1 MNKFKKVINKVFHSW
16 LWLII
21 PLLLLD
27 QLTKMWAHFSEWNLT
42 LIPNFLHFTYVRNTG
57 AAWSILRGNM
67 GLLALISALAAIAI
81 FIAFIKY
88 QSKLS
93 TFKKILFAVILA
105 GTLGNFI
112 DRAFY
117 KLLLGSEGVVDFIH
131 FQFGS
136 YDFPIFNVADILLT
150 VGIITFAV
158 LITIEDFKDKRPQ
171 KEVSEP
177 EEVRKEEDEDANHQ
191 DSGNV

>member
-1 MNKFKKVINKVFHSW
+1 MNKFKNVINKVSHSW

-27 QLTKMWAHFSEWNLT
+27 QLTKMWAHFGEWNLT
-42 LIPNFLHFTYVRNTG
+42 LIPNFLHLTYVRNTG

-81 FIAFIKY
+81 FVAFIKY

-105 GTLGNFI
+105 GTVGNFI

-158 LITIEDFKDKRPQ
+158 LMTIEDFKDKRPQ